1 MNRFL
6 STLIKSIESFLIRA
20 SGARP
25 ELVGA
30 HPTEADHQAALGG
43 MVCLTSLFS
52 ACGMAKILFDA
63 GIQTFAVM
71 PFAWLWGAIVFW
83 LDRLLLMADP
93 KPTPAKTRAKLTLR
107 FVFALC
113 VALTVSE
120 SFVQALF
127 HNEVKAERQFE
138 ALEARRINHD
148 AALQSTPELVAL
160 RNSKQEKQQELAAK
174 GREVSLWRNAYIAEA
189 EGTAGTHLRGKGDVF
204 NEKKMNYEIAM
215 KEQAQIQAELAAL
228 DENLQQRE
236 AELRRTLEEA
246 NQNSG
251 SPGFLANH
259 RALLKVLSRAPT
271 GCFLYVAIALMLII
285 IETYALVA
293 KTGRR
298 SVHDSIAA
306 EDVDTTITLAERQ
319 GKVVRTLIEKCA
331 TAVENGEVDELA
343 DSQRPLAKKM
353 LEHAQNEVLRQLT
366 RLRPGAPAEPALAAT
381 EFQRVRIEHPEHG
394 VVIAECRVDAT
405 LEELVTSVAMLS
417 RLRAEFEP
425 IAAAMVNDEEVVN
438 GEGVPLKQNVPLLPQ
453 IAPTFRIV
461 FGNPQYAAGVVE

>member
-6 STLIKSIESFLIRA
+6 STLAKSIKTFLIHA

-25 ELVGA
+25 ELVSA
-30 HPTEADHQAALGG
+30 HPTEADHHAALGG

-52 ACGMAKILFDA
+52 ACGMAKILLDA
-63 GIQTFAVM
+63 GVQTLAIV

-93 KPTPAKTRAKLTLR
+93 KPTSAKTRTKLALR

-138 ALEARRINHD
+138 TLEARRINHD

-160 RNSKQEKQQELAAK
+160 RNSKQQKQQELAAK
-174 GREVSLWRNAYIAEA
+174 AREVSFWRNAYIAEA
-189 EGTAGTHLRGKGDVF
+189 EGTAGTHIVGKGDVF
-204 NEKKMNYEIAM
+204 NEKKANYELAM
-215 KEQAQIQAELAAL
+215 KEQAQIQRELATI
-228 DENLQQRE
+228 DQNLQNRE
-236 AELRRTLEEA
+236 AEFRRTVEEA

-251 SPGFLANH
+251 APGFLANH
-259 RALLKVLSRAPT
+259 RALLRVLSREPT
-271 GCFLYVAIALMLII
+271 GCFLYIAIALTMII

-319 GKVVRTLIEKCA
+319 GKVVRTLVENCA
-331 TAVENGEVDELA
+331 SAVENGKIDDLDET
-343 DSQRPLAKKM
+343 QRSLAKKM
-353 LEHAQNEVLRQLT
+353 LEHAHSEVLRHLV
-366 RLRPGAPAEPALAAT
+366 RLRPGEAADSALAPTA
-381 EFQRVRIEHPEHG
+381 FQRVSIEHAQYG
-394 VVIAECRVDAT
+394 VIVAECLVDST
-405 LEELVTSVAMLS
+405 LEQVVSSVARISML
-417 RLRAEFEP
+417 REDFEP
-425 IAAAMVNDEEVVN
+425 IAAAMVNDEDLVN
-438 GEGVPLKQNVPLLPQ
+438 AEGVPLRRNVPLLPQ
-453 IAPTFRIV
+453 IAPSFRV
-461 FGNPQYAAGVVE
+461 LFRKPQYAAGVVE

>member
-1 MNRFL
+1 MNHFL
-6 STLIKSIESFLIRA
+6 RTLIRSTKSFLIHA

-25 ELVGA
+25 ELVSA

-52 ACGMAKILFDA
+52 ACGMAKILLDA
-63 GIQTFAVM
+63 GVQTFAVV

-93 KPTPAKTRAKLTLR
+93 KPTPAKTRTKLTLR

-160 RNSKQEKQQELAAK
+160 RNSKQQKQQELAAK
-174 GREVSLWRNAYIAEA
+174 AREVSLWRNAYIAEA
-189 EGTAGTHLRGKGDVF
+189 EGTAGTHLRGKGNVF
-204 NEKKMNYEIAM
+204 NEKKTNYEIAM
-215 KEQAQIQAELAAL
+215 KEQAQIQKELAAI

-236 AELRRTLEEA
+236 TDFRRTLEEA
-246 NQNSG
+246 NQSSG
-251 SPGFLANH
+251 DPGFLANH
-259 RALLKVLSRAPT
+259 RALMKVLSREPT
-271 GCFLYVAIALMLII
+271 GCFLYIAIALTLII
-285 IETYALVA
+285 IETYALIA

-319 GKVVRTLIEKCA
+319 GKVVRTLVENCA
-331 TAVENGEVDELA
+331 TAVENGKLDELD

-353 LEHAQNEVLRQLT
+353 LEHAQNEVLRQLA
-366 RLRPGAPAEPALAAT
+366 RLRPGAAAEPGLAAT
-381 EFQRVRIEHPEHG
+381 EFQRVRIEHPQYG
-394 VVIAECRVDAT
+394 VIIAECRVDST
-405 LEELVTSVAMLS
+405 LEEVVGSVAMLS
-417 RLRAEFEP
+417 TLRAEFEP
-425 IAAAMVNDEEVVN
+425 IAAAMVNDEEAVN
-438 GEGVPLKQNVPLLPQ
+438 VEGVPLRQTVPLLPQ
-453 IAPTFRIV
+453 IAPSFRIL
-461 FGNPQYAAGVVE
+461 FRKPQYAAGVVE